1 MATNTRATAT
11 TETARTDR
19 PTRPAAV
26 DPVPTVVD
34 PVTSATTTS
43 RAVPRRAVVRN
54 RRLTDGYLG
63 ESFLVW
69 RCLDCGETGSLDAFP
84 AYCPDCRADR
94 ESLFYWVED

>member
-1 MATNTRATAT
+1 MATNSRATAT

-19 PTRPAAV
+19 PTRPATIDRVPAV
-26 DPVPTVVD
+26 TDPA
-34 PVTSATTTS
+34 TSATTAS
-43 RAVPRRAVVRN
+43 RAIPQLTEVRN
-54 RRLTDGYLG
+54 RRLADGYFG

-84 AYCPDCRADR
+84 TYCPDCRGDR